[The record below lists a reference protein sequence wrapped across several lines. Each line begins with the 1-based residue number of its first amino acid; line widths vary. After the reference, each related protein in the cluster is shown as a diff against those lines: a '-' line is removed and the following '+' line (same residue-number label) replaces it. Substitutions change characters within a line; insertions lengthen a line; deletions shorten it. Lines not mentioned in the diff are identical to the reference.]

1 MNNNEQQIT
10 AHIITFINKEHP
22 STLTTTHTIDTN
34 KYPKSTNQEPRPH
47 QLPSGVYA
55 RTVDMQQRM
64 CRVPGYM
71 GWDHVWTLWVMWSA
85 AGWHGEIVACNTCH
99 VTYKLWWLMES
110 FVSILLGCK
119 VNWNDG
125 CYLTSIGSV
134 HPESHATETPFQID
148 IWTNSN

>member
-71 GWDHVWTLWVMWSA
+71 GWDHVWTLRVMWSA

-99 VTYKLWWLMES
+99 VTYAVMADGVICQHIVGMQGQLEWWMLPYFYWLS
-110 FVSILLGCK
+110 SPRVTCNRNPVSDWHLNK
-119 VNWNDG
+119 
-125 CYLTSIGSV
+125 
-134 HPESHATETPFQID
+134 Q
-148 IWTNSN
+148 